1 MEPSSLLGLEA
12 GARPLS
18 PKQQEAVEHGE
29 GPLLI
34 IAGAGTGKTLV
45 ITRRIAHLI
54 STKKAKPHEILALT
68 FTEKAAKE
76 MEERVDLLVPYGYTG
91 IAISTFHAF
100 GDRILREHGLRL
112 GLTPD
117 FRVLS
122 RPEQVIFFRKHLF
135 AFPLKTFRPLGNPTK
150 HIEALLTLFSR
161 AKDEDVGSE
170 AYLAYADR
178 RLTKALATP
187 EDPSLLEEAAFE
199 KELAETYRHYQDL
212 LMEEGCIDFGDQV
225 SLALR
230 LLRENPTVLKKVQS
244 QFRYIL
250 VDEFQDT
257 NFAQFQ
263 LVRLLSEGRHNI
275 TVVGDDDQS
284 IYKFRGAAISNIL
297 GFGKMYHDA
306 KRVVLTENYRSVQPI
321 LDAAYRLIQQ
331 NNPDRLEVQEKIDKR
346 LISQV
351 EEPAPSLLDPP
362 VVHLHYD
369 TLSSEADAVAR
380 IIAEEHEAGR
390 DFGDVAILVRGNAD
404 ADSFLRALNV
414 RGIPY
419 RFTGNRGLY
428 SRPEVRLLIAFM
440 RAVAD
445 FHDSSSLYYLST
457 SELYRLPDEILARC
471 NALARRKNQSLYDI
485 FKRIESGQG
494 EACLAPTENVEA
506 LATLQKLLA
515 DLQASLQRARE
526 VDAGVVLYEFI
537 RRSGLL
543 EQYAERM
550 TTAQEVKI
558 QNVARFF
565 EEIRRFQ
572 QLTPTAALHDVVAY
586 LDLLIKAGED
596 SPAAEADVDASA
608 VSVLTIHKA
617 KGLEFDTVFMVGLVD
632 GKFPSRER
640 SESIELPVEL
650 IQELLPQGDFHIQ
663 EERRLFYVGMTRARR
678 RLYLTS
684 ARDIGGARE
693 RKVSPFVLEALNLP
707 IQAVPT
713 TKASALEAIAR
724 HGAVEQPDLFTR
736 RALASDE
743 PLYLTHYQIDDYST
757 CPLKYKYTHILRVPI
772 YQHHAVLYGNA
783 MHQAVAA
790 YLSAK
795 MTDQTISFKE
805 ILAVFNRAWRSE
817 GFLSRQHEEQRLS
830 AGRAALRRFYEEQE
844 RGGRKPTY
852 IEKEFSFT
860 FEGNRIAGR
869 WDRVDET
876 QEGGVIIDYKTAD
889 VHDQKAADKKAKENP
904 QLTLYAWAY
913 RERFGTLPARVELHF
928 LDSGF
933 VGTAV
938 RKEKEIEKMQ
948 EKVRVVAE
956 GIRKE
961 DFEARPTYIACRYC
975 AYQDICPNTAGAE

>member
-1 MEPSSLLGLEA
+1 MDPSA
-12 GARPLS
+12 PLS
-18 PKQQEAVEHGE
+18 PQQKAAVWHGE

-45 ITRRIAHLI
+45 LTRRIAHLI
-54 STKKAKPHEILALT
+54 STKRAKPHEILALT

-91 IAISTFHAF
+91 VTLSTFHAF
-100 GDRILREHGLRL
+100 GDRILRDHGLRL

-135 AFPLKTFRPLGNPTK
+135 EFPLKTFRPLGNPTK
-150 HIEALLTLFSR
+150 HIEALLSLFSR
-161 AKDEDVGSE
+161 AKDEDVSPE
-170 AYLAYADR
+170 AYLAFADK
-178 RLTKALATP
+178 RLTEALAVP
-187 EDPSLLEEAAFE
+187 EERELLGDAVFQ
-199 KELAETYRHYQDL
+199 KELSETYKHYQA
-212 LMEEGCIDFGDQV
+212 LMVEEGLIDFGDQV
-225 SLALR
+225 YLALQ
-230 LLRENPTVLKKVQS
+230 LLRDHPTVLKKIQS

-263 LVRLLSEGRHNI
+263 LVRLLASSQNNI

-297 GFGKMYHDA
+297 GFGKSYHDA

-346 LISQV
+346 LVSQM
-351 EEPAPSLLDPP
+351 EEPSLSLFDPP
-362 VVHLHYD
+362 VIHLHFD

-380 IIAEEHEAGR
+380 TIEKEREAGR
-390 DFGDVAILVRGNAD
+390 SYGDFAILIRANAG
-404 ADSFLRALNV
+404 ADPFLRALNL

-428 SRPEVRLLIAFM
+428 SRPEIRLLIAFM
-440 RAVAD
+440 QAVVD
-445 FHDSSSLYYLST
+445 FHNSSSLYHLAT

-471 NALARRKNQSLYDI
+471 NTLARRKNKSLFEI
-485 FKRIESGQG
+485 FKSMESVEEGMIPLPA
-494 EACLAPTENVEA
+494 EAT
-506 LATLQKLLA
+506 ATLRKLLA
-515 DLQASLQRARE
+515 DLDASLHRSRE

-550 TTAQEVKI
+550 TAAQEIRI

-565 EEIRRFQ
+565 EEIRSFQ
-572 QLTPTAALHDVVAY
+572 QLTPTPALHDVVAY
-586 LDLLIKAGED
+586 LDLLIEAGED
-596 SPAAEADVDASA
+596 PPAAEADLDASA
-608 VSVLTIHKA
+608 VAILTIHKA

-640 SESIELPVEL
+640 RESIELPLGL
-650 IQELLPQGDFHIQ
+650 IQEEIPQGEVHLQ

-684 ARDIGGARE
+684 ARDIGGVRE
-693 RKVSPFVLEALNLP
+693 RKVSRFILEALNLP
-707 IQAVPT
+707 IQAAPA

-724 HGAVEQPDLFTR
+724 HGGVEAPSLFMR
-736 RALASDE
+736 RAPAPDE
-743 PLYLTHYQIDDYST
+743 PLYLTHYQVDDYST
-757 CPLKYKYTHILRVPI
+757 CPLKYKYTHVLRVPI
-772 YQHHAVLYGNA
+772 YQHHAVLYGAA
-783 MHQAVAA
+783 MHQAVAV

-795 MTDQTISFKE
+795 MGDQTIPFEKV
-805 ILAVFNRAWRSE
+805 LAVFDRAWRSE
-817 GFLSRQHEEQRLS
+817 GFLSRQHEEHRLA
-830 AGRAALRRFYEEQE
+830 AGRSALWRFYEAQE
-844 RGGRKPTY
+844 RTPWRPAF

-860 FEGNRIAGR
+860 FEGNRISGR

-876 QEGGVIIDYKTAD
+876 ERGAVIIDYKTAE
-889 VHDQKAADKKAKENP
+889 VHDQKKADQKAKENL

-913 RERFGTLPARVELHF
+913 RERFGALPIRVELHF
-928 LDSGF
+928 LDSGLI
-933 VGTAV
+933 GSAT
-938 RKEKEIEKMQ
+938 REEKDIEKMQ
-948 EKVRVVAE
+948 EKIRTVAE
-956 GIRKE
+956 GIRRE
-961 DFEARPTYIACRYC
+961 DFAARPTYIACQYC
-975 AYQDICPNTAGAE
+975 AYQDICPHTAGPE

>member
-1 MEPSSLLGLEA
+1 MEPSSLLGSEA
-12 GARPLS
+12 GTRPLS
-18 PKQQEAVEHGE
+18 PKQKAAVEHGE

-91 IAISTFHAF
+91 ITISTFHAF

-135 AFPLKTFRPLGNPTK
+135 SLPLKTFRPLGNPTK
-150 HIEALLTLFSR
+150 HIEALLSLFSR
-161 AKDEDVGSE
+161 AKDEDVGPE

-199 KELAETYRHYQDL
+199 KELAETYRRYQDL

-225 SLALR
+225 SMALR

-263 LVRLLSEGRHNI
+263 LVRLLSESHHNV

-321 LDAAYRLIQQ
+321 LDVSYRLIQQ

-351 EEPAPSLLDPP
+351 EDPAPSLLEPP

-380 IIAEEHEAGR
+380 IIAEEHEAGL
-390 DFGDVAILVRGNAD
+390 DLGDVAILVRGNAD

-445 FHDSSSLYYLST
+445 FHDSSSLYYLAT

-471 NALARRKNQSLYDI
+471 NALARRKNQSLYDV
-485 FKRIESGQG
+485 FKTIESVGISVSP
-494 EACLAPTENVEA
+494 EAT
-506 LATLQKLLA
+506 ATLEKLLA
-515 DLQASLQRARE
+515 DIQASLQRARE

-596 SPAAEADVDASA
+596 PPAAEADVDASA
-608 VSVLTIHKA
+608 VSVLTIHKS

-640 SESIELPVEL
+640 SERIELPVEL
-650 IQELLPQGDFHIQ
+650 IQDVLPQGDFHIQ

-678 RLYLTS
+678 RLYLSS
-684 ARDIGGARE
+684 ARDIGGVRE

-736 RALASDE
+736 RAPASDE

-795 MTDQTISFKE
+795 MTDQTIPFEE
-805 ILAVFNRAWRSE
+805 ILIVFNRAWRSE
-817 GFLSRQHEEQRLS
+817 GFLSRQHEEQRLA
-830 AGRAALRRFYEEQE
+830 AGHAALRRFYDEQE

-869 WDRVDET
+869 WDRVDEIP
-876 QEGGVIIDYKTAD
+876 EGGVIIDYKTAE
-889 VHDQKAADKKAKENP
+889 VHDQKTADKKAKENP
-904 QLTLYAWAY
+904 QLTLYAWSY
-913 RERFGTLPARVELHF
+913 RERFGTLPVRVELHF

-961 DFEARPTYIACRYC
+961 DFEARPTYIACQYC

>member
-1 MEPSSLLGLEA
+1 MEPSSLLGSEA
-12 GARPLS
+12 GTRPLS
-18 PKQQEAVEHGE
+18 PKQKAAVEHGE

-45 ITRRIAHLI
+45 VTCRIAHLI

-91 IAISTFHAF
+91 ITISTFHAF
-100 GDRILREHGLRL
+100 GDRILREHGLRI

-161 AKDEDVGSE
+161 AKDEDIAPE
-170 AYLAYADR
+170 AYLSYADR
-178 RLTKALATP
+178 ELTQALATP
-187 EDPSLLEEAAFE
+187 EDPTLLEEAAFQR
-199 KELAETYRHYQDL
+199 ELAETYRHYQQL

-225 SLALR
+225 SLTLR
-230 LLRENPTVLKKVQS
+230 LLREHPTVLKKVQS

-263 LVRLLSEGRHNI
+263 LVRLLSEGHHNI

-321 LDAAYRLIQQ
+321 LDAAYRLIQH

-346 LISQV
+346 LLSRV
-351 EEPAPSLLDPP
+351 DDPAPSLLDPP

-380 IIAEEHEAGR
+380 IIAEEQEAGR
-390 DFGDVAILVRGNAD
+390 DFGDFAILVRGNAD
-404 ADSFLRALNV
+404 ADPFLRALNV

-445 FHDSSSLYYLST
+445 FHDSSSLYYLAT

-485 FKRIESGQG
+485 FNRIESEGLSVSS
-494 EACLAPTENVEA
+494 EAA
-506 LATLQKLLA
+506 ATLQKLLA

-550 TTAQEVKI
+550 PAAQEVKI

-572 QLTPTAALHDVVAY
+572 QLTPTAALHDVIAY

-596 SPAAEADVDASA
+596 PPAAEADVDASA

-640 SESIELPVEL
+640 SDSIELPVDL
-650 IQELLPQGDFHIQ
+650 IQEELPEGDFHIQ

-684 ARDIGGARE
+684 ARDIGGVRE

-736 RALASDE
+736 RAPASDE

-795 MTDQTISFKE
+795 MTDQTIAFEE
-805 ILAVFNRAWRSE
+805 ILSVFDRAWRSE
-817 GFLSRQHEEQRLS
+817 GFLSRQHEEQRIA
-830 AGRAALRRFYEEQE
+830 AGRAALRRFYDEQE

-876 QEGGVIIDYKTAD
+876 QEGGVIIDYKTAE
-889 VHDQKAADKKAKENP
+889 VHDQKGADKKAKENP

-961 DFEARPTYIACRYC
+961 DFEARPTYIACQYC
-975 AYQDICPNTAGAE
+975 AYQDICPNTAEAE

>member
-1 MEPSSLLGLEA
+1 MEPSSLLGSEA
-12 GARPLS
+12 GTRPLS
-18 PKQQEAVEHGE
+18 PKQKAAVEHGE

-91 IAISTFHAF
+91 ITISTFHAF

-135 AFPLKTFRPLGNPTK
+135 SLPLKTFRPLGNPTK
-150 HIEALLTLFSR
+150 HIEALLSLFSR
-161 AKDEDVGSE
+161 AKDEDVGPE

-187 EDPSLLEEAAFE
+187 EDSSLLEEAAFE

-225 SLALR
+225 SMALR

-263 LVRLLSEGRHNI
+263 LVRLLSESHHNV

-321 LDAAYRLIQQ
+321 LDVAYRLIQQ

-351 EEPAPSLLDPP
+351 EDPAPSLLDPP

-380 IIAEEHEAGR
+380 IIAEEHEAGL

-445 FHDSSSLYYLST
+445 FHDSSSLYYLAT

-471 NALARRKNQSLYDI
+471 NALARRKNQSLYDV
-485 FKRIESGQG
+485 FKTIESVGISVSP
-494 EACLAPTENVEA
+494 EAA
-506 LATLQKLLA
+506 ATLEKLLT

-596 SPAAEADVDASA
+596 PPAAEADVDASA
-608 VSVLTIHKA
+608 VSVLTIHKS

-640 SESIELPVEL
+640 SERIELPVEL
-650 IQELLPQGDFHIQ
+650 IQEVLPQGDFHIQ

-684 ARDIGGARE
+684 ARDIGGVRE

-736 RALASDE
+736 RAPASDE

-795 MTDQTISFKE
+795 MTDQTISFEE
-805 ILAVFNRAWRSE
+805 ILVVFNRAWRSE
-817 GFLSRQHEEQRLS
+817 GFLSRQHEEQRLA
-830 AGRAALRRFYEEQE
+830 AGRAALQRFYDEQE

-876 QEGGVIIDYKTAD
+876 PEGGVIIDYKTAE
-889 VHDQKAADKKAKENP
+889 VHDQKTADKKAKENP
-904 QLTLYAWAY
+904 QLTLYAWSY
-913 RERFGTLPARVELHF
+913 RERFGTLPVRVELHF

-948 EKVRVVAE
+948 EKIRVVAE

-961 DFEARPTYIACRYC
+961 DFEARPTYIACQYC

>member
-1 MEPSSLLGLEA
+1 M
-12 GARPLS
+12 
-18 PKQQEAVEHGE
+18 KF
-29 GPLLI
+29 
-34 IAGAGTGKTLV
+34 
-45 ITRRIAHLI
+45 
-54 STKKAKPHEILALT
+54 LALT

-91 IAISTFHAF
+91 ITISTFHAF

-135 AFPLKTFRPLGNPTK
+135 SLPLKTFRPLGNPTK
-150 HIEALLTLFSR
+150 HIEALLSLFSR
-161 AKDEDVGSE
+161 AKDEDVGPE
-170 AYLAYADR
+170 TYLAYADR

-199 KELAETYRHYQDL
+199 KELAETYRRYQDL
-212 LMEEGCIDFGDQV
+212 LMEEGRIDFGDQV
-225 SLALR
+225 SMALR
-230 LLRENPTVLKKVQS
+230 LLREHPTVLKKVQS

-263 LVRLLSEGRHNI
+263 LVRLLSESHHNI

-321 LDAAYRLIQQ
+321 LDVSYRLIQQ

-351 EEPAPSLLDPP
+351 EEPAPSLLEPP

-380 IIAEEHEAGR
+380 IIAEEHEAGL
-390 DFGDVAILVRGNAD
+390 DLGDVAILVRGNAD

-445 FHDSSSLYYLST
+445 FHDSSSLYYLAT

-471 NALARRKNQSLYDI
+471 NALARRKNQSLYDV
-485 FKRIESGQG
+485 FKTIESVGILVSP
-494 EACLAPTENVEA
+494 EAA
-506 LATLQKLLA
+506 ATLEKLLA

-596 SPAAEADVDASA
+596 PPAAEADVDASA
-608 VSVLTIHKA
+608 VSVLTIHKS

-640 SESIELPVEL
+640 SERIELPVEL
-650 IQELLPQGDFHIQ
+650 IQEVLPQGDFHIQ

-684 ARDIGGARE
+684 ARDIGGVRE

-736 RALASDE
+736 RAPASDE

-783 MHQAVAA
+783 MHQAVAV

-795 MTDQTISFKE
+795 MTDQTIPFEE
-805 ILAVFNRAWRSE
+805 ILVVFNRAWRSE
-817 GFLSRQHEEQRLS
+817 GFLSRQHEEQRLA
-830 AGRAALRRFYEEQE
+830 AGRAALRRFYDEQE

-876 QEGGVIIDYKTAD
+876 PEGGVIIDYKTAE
-889 VHDQKAADKKAKENP
+889 VHDQKTADKKAKENP
-904 QLTLYAWAY
+904 QLTLYAWSY
-913 RERFGTLPARVELHF
+913 RERFGTLPVRVELHF

-961 DFEARPTYIACRYC
+961 DFEARPTYIACQYC

>member
-1 MEPSSLLGLEA
+1 MEPSSTLGLEA

-76 MEERVDLLVPYGYTG
+76 MEERVDQLVPYGYTG
-91 IAISTFHAF
+91 VTLSTFHAF

-135 AFPLKTFRPLGNPTK
+135 EFPLKTFRPLGNPTK

-161 AKDEDVGSE
+161 AKDEDVGPD

-199 KELAETYRHYQDL
+199 KELAETYRQYQQL

-244 QFRYIL
+244 QFRYVL

-263 LVRLLSEGRHNI
+263 LVRLLSDGHHNI

-306 KRVVLTENYRSVQPI
+306 KRVVLTDNYRSVQPI
-321 LDAAYRLIQQ
+321 LDTAYRLIQQ

-351 EEPAPSLLDPP
+351 EEPPLLLEPP
-362 VVHLHYD
+362 VVHLHFD

-380 IIAEEHEAGR
+380 IIAEENEAGR
-390 DFGDVAILVRGNAD
+390 DFGDFAILVRANAD
-404 ADSFLRALNV
+404 ADAFLRALNV

-428 SRPEVRLLIAFM
+428 SRPEVRLLISFM

-445 FHDSSSLYYLST
+445 FHDSSSLYYLAT
-457 SELYRLPDEILARC
+457 SEIYRLPDEILARC
-471 NALARRKNQSLYDI
+471 NTLARRKNQSLYEI
-485 FKRIESGQG
+485 FKGIESDGMPLPP
-494 EACLAPTENVEA
+494 EAT
-506 LATLQKLLA
+506 ATLQKLLA

-572 QLTPTAALHDVVAY
+572 QLTPTPALHDVVAY

-596 SPAAEADVDASA
+596 PPAAEADVDASA

-617 KGLEFDTVFMVGLVD
+617 KGLEFDTVFMVGLID

-640 SESIELPVEL
+640 SDSIELPVEL
-650 IQELLPQGDFHIQ
+650 IQEELPQGDFHIQ

-684 ARDIGGARE
+684 ARDIGGVRE

-736 RALASDE
+736 RAPASDE
-743 PLYLTHYQIDDYST
+743 PLYLTHYQIDDYAT

-795 MTDQTISFKE
+795 MTDQTIPFE
-805 ILAVFNRAWRSE
+805 EVLAVFNRAWRSE
-817 GFLSRQHEEQRLS
+817 GFLSRQHEEQRLA
-830 AGRAALRRFYEEQE
+830 AGQAALRRFYDEQE
-844 RGGRKPTY
+844 ARGRKPTY

-876 QEGGVIIDYKTAD
+876 EEGGVIIDYKTAD
-889 VHDQKAADKKAKENP
+889 VHDQKSADKKAKENP

-913 RERFGTLPARVELHF
+913 RERFGTLPARVELYF

-948 EKVRVVAE
+948 EKIRVVAE

-961 DFEARPTYIACRYC
+961 DFEARPTYIACQYC

>member
-1 MEPSSLLGLEA
+1 MEPSSLLGSEA
-12 GARPLS
+12 GTRPLS
-18 PKQQEAVEHGE
+18 PKQKAAVEHGE

-91 IAISTFHAF
+91 ITISTFHAF

-122 RPEQVIFFRKHLF
+122 HPEQVIFFRKHLF
-135 AFPLKTFRPLGNPTK
+135 SLPLKTFRPLGNPTK
-150 HIEALLTLFSR
+150 HIEALLSLFSR
-161 AKDEDVGSE
+161 AKDEDVGPE

-187 EDPSLLEEAAFE
+187 EDSSLLEEAAFE
-199 KELAETYRHYQDL
+199 KELAETYRRYQDL

-225 SLALR
+225 SMALR
-230 LLRENPTVLKKVQS
+230 LFRENPTVLKKVQS

-263 LVRLLSEGRHNI
+263 LVRLLSESHHNV

-321 LDAAYRLIQQ
+321 LDVAYRLIQQ

-351 EEPAPSLLDPP
+351 EEPAPSLLEPP

-380 IIAEEHEAGR
+380 IIAEEHEAGL

-445 FHDSSSLYYLST
+445 FHDSSSLYYLAT

-471 NALARRKNQSLYDI
+471 NALARRKNQSLYDV
-485 FKRIESGQG
+485 FKTIESVGISVSP
-494 EACLAPTENVEA
+494 EAA
-506 LATLQKLLA
+506 ATLEKLLA

-550 TTAQEVKI
+550 TPAQEVKI

-596 SPAAEADVDASA
+596 PPAAEADVDASA
-608 VSVLTIHKA
+608 VSVLTIHKS

-640 SESIELPVEL
+640 SERIELPVDL
-650 IQELLPQGDFHIQ
+650 IQEVLPQGDFHIQ

-684 ARDIGGARE
+684 ARDIGGVRE

-736 RALASDE
+736 RAPASDE

-795 MTDQTISFKE
+795 MTDQTIAFEE
-805 ILAVFNRAWRSE
+805 ILAVFDRAWRSE
-817 GFLSRQHEEQRLS
+817 GFLSRQHEEQRLA
-830 AGRAALRRFYEEQE
+830 AGHAALRRFYDEQE

-876 QEGGVIIDYKTAD
+876 PEGGVIIDYKTAE
-889 VHDQKAADKKAKENP
+889 VHDQKTADKKAKENP
-904 QLTLYAWAY
+904 QLTLYAWSY
-913 RERFGTLPARVELHF
+913 RERFGTLPVRVELHF

-933 VGTAV
+933 IGTAV

-961 DFEARPTYIACRYC
+961 DFEARPTYIACQYC

>member
-1 MEPSSLLGLEA
+1 MEPSSTLGLEA

-76 MEERVDLLVPYGYTG
+76 MEERVDQLVPYGYTG
-91 IAISTFHAF
+91 VTLSTFHAF

-135 AFPLKTFRPLGNPTK
+135 EFPLKTFRPLGNPTK

-161 AKDEDVGSE
+161 AKDEDVGPD

-199 KELAETYRHYQDL
+199 KELAETYRQYQQL

-244 QFRYIL
+244 QFRYVL

-263 LVRLLSEGRHNI
+263 LVRLLSDGHHNI

-284 IYKFRGAAISNIL
+284 ICKFRGAAISNIL

-306 KRVVLTENYRSVQPI
+306 KRVVLTDNYRSVQPI
-321 LDAAYRLIQQ
+321 LDTAYRLIQQ

-351 EEPAPSLLDPP
+351 EEPPLLLEPP
-362 VVHLHYD
+362 VVHLHFD

-380 IIAEEHEAGR
+380 IIAEENEAGR
-390 DFGDVAILVRGNAD
+390 DFGDFAILVRANAD
-404 ADSFLRALNV
+404 ADAFLRALNV

-428 SRPEVRLLIAFM
+428 SRPEVRLLISFM

-445 FHDSSSLYYLST
+445 FHDSSSLYYLAT
-457 SELYRLPDEILARC
+457 SEIYRLPDEILARC
-471 NALARRKNQSLYDI
+471 NTLARRKNQSLYEI
-485 FKRIESGQG
+485 FKGIESDGMPLPP
-494 EACLAPTENVEA
+494 EAT
-506 LATLQKLLA
+506 ATLQKLLA

-572 QLTPTAALHDVVAY
+572 QLTPTSALHDVVAY

-596 SPAAEADVDASA
+596 PPAAEADVDASA

-617 KGLEFDTVFMVGLVD
+617 KGLEFDTVFMVGLID

-640 SESIELPVEL
+640 SDSIELPVEL
-650 IQELLPQGDFHIQ
+650 IQEELPQGDFHIQ

-684 ARDIGGARE
+684 ARDIGGVRE

-736 RALASDE
+736 RAPASDE
-743 PLYLTHYQIDDYST
+743 PLYLTHYQIDDYAT

-795 MTDQTISFKE
+795 MTDQTIPFE
-805 ILAVFNRAWRSE
+805 EVLAVFNRAWRSE
-817 GFLSRQHEEQRLS
+817 GFLSRQHEEQRLA
-830 AGRAALRRFYEEQE
+830 AGQAALRRFYDEQE
-844 RGGRKPTY
+844 ARGRKPTY

-876 QEGGVIIDYKTAD
+876 QDGGVIIDYKTAD
-889 VHDQKAADKKAKENP
+889 VHDQKSADKKAKENP

-913 RERFGTLPARVELHF
+913 RERFGTLPARVELYF

-948 EKVRVVAE
+948 EKIRVVAE

-961 DFEARPTYIACRYC
+961 DFEARPTYIACQYC